1 MTPPDASSELLR
13 LGVMATSR
21 KADERRLPI
30 HPAHVERI
38 DADLRARMFLER
50 GYGARFGVVD
60 AELERLVGGML
71 DRAEILDRADVVLLP
86 KPQAS
91 DVRALR
97 EGQVLW
103 GWPHCVQDPEITQLA
118 IDKSLTLIAWEAMN
132 HWRSDGSFG
141 LQLSPDQKWLTTMG
155 FLEKI
160 DQNLDRALK
169 G

>member
-1 MTPPDASSELLR
+1 
-13 LGVMATSR
+13 
-21 KADERRLPI
+21 
-30 HPAHVERI
+30 
-38 DADLRARMFLER
+38 
-50 GYGARFGVVD
+50 
-60 AELERLVGGML
+60 ML

-91 DVRALR
+91 DVQALR

-141 LQLSPDQKWLTTMG
+141 LHGLQ
-155 FLEKI
+155 
-160 DQNLDRALK
+160 
-169 G
+169 